1 MLSPT
6 CIIPKNILTQR
17 RRDAETQNE
26 VTQKEWHEGILSAF
40 FPTLRIGVLVI
51 ICGCTL
57 LAQKLAILSPDE
69 SVQTQKYASQL
80 SDSLS
85 SNLRVL
91 DDEMSLAAFRS
102 VKSENA
108 FNLTAAQAKMAAE
121 VIGCDYFLL
130 VRSGTLRRTSIAKP
144 EFYESF
150 VTVFLVDGR
159 SGKLFYWDLKSFEAD
174 SPAESE
180 RLLFASSGSI
190 AADITGQLEKVRR
203 SSLEP
208 VGSAARIAEV
218 PETGSDEGKDFR
230 PPMPYKRIKPEY
242 TRKAYLYD
250 IRATVDAAVNID
262 QNGAVTAVEIERWA
276 GFGLDESVIETV
288 RKMNWRPATR
298 AGKTLPM
305 RVLLRYNFTKI
316 EKE

>member
-1 MLSPT
+1 M
-6 CIIPKNILTQR
+6 
-17 RRDAETQNE
+17 
-26 VTQKEWHEGILSAF
+26 
-40 FPTLRIGVLVI
+40 
-51 ICGCTL
+51 ICGSAL
-57 LAQKLAILSPDE
+57 LAQKLAILAPDQSP
-69 SVQTQKYASQL
+69 QTQKYTVQL

-85 SNLRVL
+85 SKLTIL
-91 DDEMSLAAFRS
+91 DDDLSLAAFRS

-108 FNLTAAQAKMAAE
+108 FNLTATQAKLAAE
-121 VIGCDYFLL
+121 VIGCDYFLS
-130 VRSGTLRRTSIAKP
+130 VRSGTLRRTSFAKP

-159 SGKLFYWDLKSFEAD
+159 SGRLVYWDLRSFEAD
-174 SPAESE
+174 SPSESE
-180 RLLFASSGSI
+180 RLFFSSSESV
-190 AADITGQLEKVRR
+190 AADITGQLEKARKNG
-203 SSLEP
+203 LGAA
-208 VGSAARIAEV
+208 GSTSRIAEV
-218 PETGSDEGKDFR
+218 PEADSSEAKDFR

-250 IRATVDAAVNID
+250 IRAIVDAAVDID
-262 QNGAVTAVEIERWA
+262 QNGVVMAVEIERWA

-298 AGKTLPM
+298 NGKTLPM

>member
-17 RRDAETQNE
+17 RRDAETQSE
-26 VTQKEWHEGILSAF
+26 VTQKEWHEGILFAF
-40 FPTLRIGVLVI
+40 FPTLRICVLVI

-57 LAQKLAILSPDE
+57 LAQKLAILSPDQ

-91 DDEMSLAAFRS
+91 DDEMNLAAFRS
-102 VKSENA
+102 VKFENA
-108 FNLTAAQAKMAAE
+108 FNLTATQAKMAAE

-159 SGKLFYWDLKSFEAD
+159 SGRLAYWDLKSFEAD
-174 SPAESE
+174 SPSESE
-180 RLLFASSGSI
+180 RLFFASSGSI

-203 SSLEP
+203 SALKP
-208 VGSAARIAEV
+208 VGSTARIAEV
-218 PETGSDEGKDFR
+218 PEAGSDEGKDFR

-250 IRATVDAAVNID
+250 IRATVDVAVNID